1 VSQNPQ
7 SNDWPGTHKGK
18 VAPIRRPNP
27 HRPRHTCGP
36 VPIPVL
42 FTLHYGFPPLF
53 RGFPIMRIPVSA
65 HSVTRAF
72 ALALTLAAMALGLLA
87 QDAPFRHTVRFPDAQ
102 NHYIHV
108 ESVFPTGGAAQLE
121 VFMAVWTPGSYLIRE
136 YAKNIDAV
144 QAVDEQGTAL
154 RVEKT
159 RKNRWKV
166 HTGGAASVSLRYPIY
181 SREMSVRTNFVDASF
196 AMLNGAATFLS
207 PVGQNDKAHLVHIEL
222 PLGWAQALSGLPV
235 AAGED
240 PATFYAPD
248 YDTLVDCPIV
258 AGNPDVFEFEVEGKK
273 HYIVNT
279 PPSDHWDGT
288 KSVADVKRIVEFY
301 ARMWRGL
308 PYDKYLFLN
317 MLVEAGGGLEH
328 KNSTLLMASA
338 LTTRNEAR
346 YRRWLGLVSHEY
358 FHVWNVKRLRPVE
371 LGPFDYE
378 NENYTQGLWVAE
390 GFTSYFDDLSLHRA
404 GLMTRPQYLAALSGT
419 IGSLQ
424 DKAGRLVQPVADS
437 SFDAWVKGYRPN
449 ENSPNTGISYYTKGA
464 VIGFLT
470 DARIR
475 KATNNERS
483 LDDVMRLAYQR
494 YGGERGFTPQEF
506 SDCVREIAGAAVASW
521 MDAAATTAGD
531 LEYQEELAHY
541 GLRFARLPGSSSDTP
556 KNGWLGLTARA
567 EGLSMVVTG
576 LRRQTPAYAAGLN
589 VDDEILALGDRRITA
604 AFWPMLGDYF
614 HAGETIEMLVS
625 RRGKLLKLPV
635 TFGEEPRISW
645 RLEVDP
651 GATSVQKAALEKW
664 LSGE

>member
-1 VSQNPQ
+1 MGLWAQP
-7 SNDWPGTHKGK
+7 
-18 VAPIRRPNP
+18 
-27 HRPRHTCGP
+27 
-36 VPIPVL
+36 
-42 FTLHYGFPPLF
+42 
-53 RGFPIMRIPVSA
+53 
-65 HSVTRAF
+65 SV
-72 ALALTLAAMALGLLA
+72 
-87 QDAPFRHTVRFPDAQ
+87 FRHTVRFPDAK
-102 NHYIHV
+102 NHYVHL
-108 ESVFPTGGAAQLE
+108 ESEFPTNGAAELE
-121 VFMAVWTPGSYLIRE
+121 VFMAVWTPGSYLVRE
-136 YAKNIDAV
+136 YSRNIDAV
-144 QAVDEQGTAL
+144 EAVSGEGSPL

-166 HTGGAASVSLRYPIY
+166 QTGGAASVTLRYPIY
-181 SREMSVRTNFVDASF
+181 AREMSVRTNFVDASF

-207 PVGQNDKAHLVHIEL
+207 PVGQNDKPHMVHLEL
-222 PLGWAQALSGLPV
+222 PLGWAQALSGMD
-235 AAGED
+235 AAPNED
-240 PATFYAPD
+240 PVTFYAPD

-279 PPSDHWDGT
+279 PASDDWDGP
-288 KSVADVKRIVEFY
+288 KSVADVKRIVEHY

-328 KNSTLLMASA
+328 KNSTMLMASA

-358 FHVWNVKRLRPVE
+358 FHVWNVKRLRPAE

-390 GFTSYFDDLSLHRA
+390 GFTSYFDDLALHRA
-404 GLMTRPQYLAALSGT
+404 GLTTQAQYLAALSGSIAT
-419 IGSLQ
+419 LQ
-424 DKAGRLVQPVADS
+424 DRPGRLVQPVADS

-494 YGGERGFTPQEF
+494 YGGERGFTPSEF
-506 SDCVREIAGAAVASW
+506 SDCVREVAGAAVAAW
-521 MDAAATTAGD
+521 MDDASTSTED
-531 LEYQEELAHY
+531 FSYQEELAHY
-541 GLRFARLPGSSSDTP
+541 GLRFARGATTAVDGKAATP
-556 KNGWLGLTARA
+556 GWLGAETRA
-567 EGLSMVVTG
+567 DGLSMVVSG
-576 LRRQTPAYAAGLN
+576 VRRETPAYAAGLN
-589 VDDEILALGDRRITA
+589 VEDEILAIGDRRVTA
-604 AFWPMLGDYF
+604 ALWPSLGDYF
-614 HAGETIEMLVS
+614 RAGEQMEMLVA

-635 TFGEEPRISW
+635 TFGVQPRSSW
-645 RLEVDP
+645 RIEVDP
-651 GATSVQKAALEKW
+651 AATAAQKEALAKW
-664 LSGE
+664 LGGS